1 FRWNDERGWPA
12 RLANQLL
19 ASSAASRK
27 KSYPLPWKELPPE
40 RVIIL
45 TTDPPEK
52 PYSALKFVCCTLN
65 SSIASGEGTYVADVI
80 PPLGSE
86 FVIEAPSVKMSA
98 VEPRLPLETKFVP
111 VQVTSH

>member
-1 FRWNDERGWPA
+1 MGSPA
-12 RLANQLL
+12 RFANQLF
-19 ASSAASRK
+19 ASRLASRK
-27 KSYPLPWKELPPE
+27 KSYALPRNLFVPE

-52 PYSALKFVCCTLN
+52 PYSTLKFVCCTLN